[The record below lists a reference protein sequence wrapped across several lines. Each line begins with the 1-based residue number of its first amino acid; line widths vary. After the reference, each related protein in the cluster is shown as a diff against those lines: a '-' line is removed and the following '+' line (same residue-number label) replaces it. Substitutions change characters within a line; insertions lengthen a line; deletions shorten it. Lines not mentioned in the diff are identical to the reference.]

1 MFVVDGLSETKRM
14 MHTLPFTES
23 FTQVWKPLRWDGIL
37 QIENNYTV
45 TEFPSKFWWGRLA
58 VAVTT

>member
-1 MFVVDGLSETKRM
+1 MFVMKGLTETKRM
-14 MHTLPFTES
+14 LHTVQRALPES
-23 FTQVWKPLRWDGIL
+23 ENSESIH

-58 VAVTT
+58 VAVAT